1 MNDGAMMTDDDV
13 LRLAA
18 QVLGNPLLFEDL
30 KQDFTVH
37 TEAGDWIK
45 FARAL
50 LSASKPAALHQPT
63 EAMLNAARDWSLKKY
78 GLGIGS
84 DAAIGCWQAMLAAAP
99 AQSGEAVEADVVP
112 NEIAELLTEPCWNLS
127 RRDVSDLLK
136 RIGSI
141 LYTAPQSSQPSAVVL
156 DDKRAAL
163 TLDDLLLWHR
173 SQHREFLALGDRQS
187 KVPAAFFDE
196 RCFRDGAAFHAGAV
210 ALLEAC
216 ATSQQ
221 ATAIEEQLENFD
233 VAVKEL
239 AVGYAL
245 DRTGAGGWIFENHGL
260 FNFAHAVGK
269 KYPQATA
276 TQPAQTERALTV
288 TPAMVKAAMPWL
300 TGLNHMRRADKE
312 SHVEEAI
319 KAALV
324 SAQQAS
330 GGNRE

>member
-156 DDKRAAL
+156 DDERAAFEEFRASL
-163 TLDDLLLWHR
+163 VRLNDANTPVSIADRVMILSNATFLLDEYAR
-173 SQHREFLALGDRQS
+173 
-187 KVPAAFFDE
+187 AA
-196 RCFRDGAAFHAGAV
+196 
-210 ALLEAC
+210 
-216 ATSQQ
+216 S
-221 ATAIEEQLENFD
+221 
-233 VAVKEL
+233 
-239 AVGYAL
+239 
-245 DRTGAGGWIFENHGL
+245 
-260 FNFAHAVGK
+260 
-269 KYPQATA
+269 PQANE
-276 TQPAQTERALTV
+276 Q
-288 TPAMVKAAMPWL
+288 M
-300 TGLNHMRRADKE
+300 N
-312 SHVEEAI
+312 
-319 KAALV
+319 
-324 SAQQAS
+324 QAS
-330 GGNRE
+330 K

>member
-1 MNDGAMMTDDDV
+1 MTTLTKDQI
-13 LRLAA
+13 REIFMAHGFTIKEG
-18 QVLGNPLLFEDL
+18 QTDL
-30 KQDFTVH
+30 KQYVYD
-37 TEAGDWIK
+37 A
-45 FARAL
+45 ALAL

-141 LYTAPQSSQPSAVVL
+141 LYAAPQPFQPSAVVL
-156 DDKRAAL
+156 DDERAAL
-163 TLDDLLLWHR
+163 WIMQKAFRVTETEGDPDPDKQRFHMRFTFRSMEELHAADDQWR
-173 SQHREFLALGDRQS
+173 
-187 KVPAAFFDE
+187 AF
-196 RCFRDGAAFHAGAV
+196 V
-210 ALLEAC
+210 A
-216 ATSQQ
+216 
-221 ATAIEEQLENFD
+221 
-233 VAVKEL
+233 
-239 AVGYAL
+239 
-245 DRTGAGGWIFENHGL
+245 
-260 FNFAHAVGK
+260 
-269 KYPQATA
+269 
-276 TQPAQTERALTV
+276 QPVAQTERALTV